1 MQNQSNQRRSEQT
14 TEKKSRKK
22 KTSILQLLKDL
33 DGHEFILSIPI
44 EGRDA
49 SEYEESL

>member
-1 MQNQSNQRRSEQT
+1 MQNQSNKRRSEQT
-14 TEKKSRKK
+14 VEKKSRKK

-33 DGHEFILSIPI
+33 DEHEFIVSIPI

-49 SEYEESL
+49 GEYEESL

>member
-1 MQNQSNQRRSEQT
+1 MQNQLNQRRSE
-14 TEKKSRKK
+14 KKSHKK